1 MSRSRRCPS
10 RIKFEDVQHL
20 CDSHFDKV
28 QRKLGKF
35 NARISES
42 SNSQLSLVW
51 IKIYSRLVNEVKD
64 AQMHINK
71 NLNNLSVSWAQDQTT
86 SGGVFVDCIKECMKD
101 WENIIKIEDEISQN
115 WKSRLRKAHLIVKK
129 EITNKSAN
137 QHHSTEIRDPL
148 DSCSA
153 RESLSIVKRDIR
165 NSQDR
170 LEKMLREV
178 WEDLQ
183 TLLPCIKREMCCSNE
198 NIEKELV
205 RTFAEKTDQ
214 CRNYLKTFEGSFD
227 SQRIVSQLDVIYDS
241 TKSEKDSIIKR
252 RDLALSR
259 AFDKFRLAAAN
270 KVLDDPLGGW
280 DERAHLIFTNFTQE
294 NGDLVVPM
302 RFLLK
307 VINKT
312 EDNVK
317 AHSNL
322 ISARSIYNNKCS
334 SAKFTF
340 SRELQALYE
349 TATRQVEMI
358 ALDLNKKISSVMSK
372 EINDHIREI
381 SIDRLSILQSC
392 KNEEEDFNDKVSRAY
407 EKKEAE
413 NQKALNKIK
422 FERAKTIK
430 GIVQKYRETKAYQ
443 QHEDS
448 VLQIRQAKVER
459 QDKMLRM
466 RLNRQ
471 RVIHRQM
478 LSSAKQALV
487 EEKQKEHG
495 RIERERL
502 ERINKLAMDVPYY
515 DSIENV
521 KSTFRTKSTASR
533 LNDKFKKDSTGLAD
547 FQHGMRKMTSFSNE
561 RFFSNT

>member
-1 MSRSRRCPS
+1 
-10 RIKFEDVQHL
+10 L
-20 CDSHFDKV
+20 
-28 QRKLGKF
+28 
-35 NARISES
+35 
-42 SNSQLSLVW
+42 
-51 IKIYSRLVNEVKD
+51 NEVKD
-64 AQMHINK
+64 AQIHINK
-71 NLNNLSVSWAQDQTT
+71 NLNNLSISWEQDQTPN
-86 SGGVFVDCIKECMKD
+86 GGAFVDCIKECMND
-101 WENIIKIEDEISQN
+101 WENITKIEDEMSQN
-115 WKSRLRKAHLIVKK
+115 WKSRQRKVHLIVRKK
-129 EITNKSAN
+129 INNKSAN
-137 QHHSTEIRDPL
+137 QHHSTQIRDPL

-153 RESLSIVKRDIR
+153 RESLSVVKRDIR
-165 NSQDR
+165 NSQDQ

-183 TLLPCIKREMCCSNE
+183 TLLPCIKHEIYCSNE

-205 RTFAEKTDQ
+205 KTFVEKTDQ
-214 CRNYLKTFEGSFD
+214 CRNYLKIFEGSFD
-227 SQRIVSQLDVIYDS
+227 IHSIVSQLDVIYDS
-241 TKSEKDSIIKR
+241 TKSEKDNIMKR

-259 AFDKFRLAAAN
+259 AFDKFRHAAGN
-270 KVLDDPLGGW
+270 EVLDDPLGGW
-280 DERAHLIFTNFTQE
+280 DERAHLIFTNLTQK

-302 RFLLK
+302 CFLLK

-334 SAKFTF
+334 SANFSF
-340 SRELQALYE
+340 SRELQELYE

-358 ALDLNKKISSVMSK
+358 AFGLNKKISSVMGK
-372 EINDHIREI
+372 EINGHIREI
-381 SIDRLSILQSC
+381 TIDRLSILQSC

-413 NQKALNKIK
+413 NKKALNNIK
-422 FERAKTIK
+422 LERAKAIK
-430 GIVQKYRETKAYQ
+430 GIVQKYRETKAHQ

-448 VLQIRQAKVER
+448 ILQIRRAKVER
-459 QDKMLRM
+459 QDKLLRM
-466 RLNRQ
+466 RLIRQ

-487 EEKQKEHG
+487 EEKQKEHD

-502 ERINKLAMDVPYY
+502 ERISKLAMDVPYY

-533 LNDKFKKDSTGLAD
+533 LNDKFTKDSTGLAD
-547 FQHGMRKMTSFSNE
+547 FQHGMSKMTSFSNE